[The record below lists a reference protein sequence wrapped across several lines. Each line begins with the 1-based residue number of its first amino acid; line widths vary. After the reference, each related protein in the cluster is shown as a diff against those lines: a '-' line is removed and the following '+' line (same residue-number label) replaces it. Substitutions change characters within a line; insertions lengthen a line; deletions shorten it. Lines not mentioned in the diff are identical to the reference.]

1 METKYYAAVDMGAS
15 SGRVMLGW
23 MENGKMQLQ
32 EVHRFQNGMVKKDG
46 ELCWEHDRIF
56 REVITG
62 LKKCRE
68 IGKIPCSVGVDTWGV
83 DFVLLD
89 KEDKPIGNYV
99 GYRDHRTEGMDDEVY
114 KIISLDE
121 LYSRTGIQKAIFN
134 TVYQLMAVKK
144 THPDYLEKAET
155 LLYTP
160 DYFHFLLTGQKV
172 NEYTEATTGQ
182 LISAKTNDYDWEL
195 IDRLGLDRSLFVPCL
210 EACAPAGRITADCAA
225 QTGLPEGTRVIC
237 GGGDTIV
244 QAIGNGVTRPGTMIS
259 NIGTSSQIVTIADEP
274 LYDRSFRTNTFN
286 YAKKGQWL
294 IMGANL
300 SGGVS
305 LKWLKNNVIGAED
318 YEVMDE
324 LALKAEPGSGGL
336 LFLPYLSGERTPWND
351 PDARGIYFGLSL
363 KHAQPELVR
372 STMEGII
379 FNQKSSLEIFSEMGI
394 SCDQVI
400 ASGGGARGPV
410 FRQLEADMF
419 DCEVRTNSINEQG
432 CIGAAIIAAVGC
444 GSFDDYAQ
452 ACSHIVHL
460 SDEVVEP
467 DPKRHLFYEE
477 RYSVFKELYPVTRDL
492 MHRNTK

>member
-1 METKYYAAVDMGAS
+1 MRYYLGIDLGTSSVKSLLMDIDGNMIGVAQRGYDIIKPEQTWAQQDMQSLWSAVCETLREITGKYAGCMKELDGISFSGQMHGLVPLGRDGVPVREAIIWADQRSTDAIREIYGIIPEEEYRNVTLNLISTGFLIS
-15 SGRVMLGW
+15 SLIW
-23 MENGKMQLQ
+23 MRRHEPANFEKTAHVLLPKDYI
-32 EVHRFQNGMVKKDG
+32 RFRMTG
-46 ELCWEHDRIF
+46 ELCTDLSDAASTLVF
-56 REVITG
+56 
-62 LKKCRE
+62 
-68 IGKIPCSVGVDTWGV
+68 DTV
-83 DFVLLD
+83 
-89 KEDKPIGNYV
+89 
-99 GYRDHRTEGMDDEVY
+99 HMDW
-114 KIISLDE
+114 
-121 LYSRTGIQKAIFN
+121 A
-134 TVYQLMAVKK
+134 
-144 THPDYLEKAET
+144 
-155 LLYTP
+155 
-160 DYFHFLLTGQKV
+160 
-172 NEYTEATTGQ
+172 
-182 LISAKTNDYDWEL
+182 WEL

>member
-1 METKYYAAVDMGAS
+1 MLQEDRLLIGRGSEDAFILPKMANRHGLICGATGTGKTITLKVMAESFSDLGVPVFLADVKGDLSGCVKRGVRSDALDGRLEHLGLDPDAFEYKSFPVRFWDVFGQSGHPVRTTVSEMGAS
-15 SGRVMLGW
+15 LLAR
-23 MENGKMQLQ
+23 
-32 EVHRFQNGMVKKDG
+32 
-46 ELCWEHDRIF
+46 
-56 REVITG
+56 
-62 LKKCRE
+62 
-68 IGKIPCSVGVDTWGV
+68 
-83 DFVLLD
+83 LLD
-89 KEDKPIGNYV
+89 
-99 GYRDHRTEGMDDEVY
+99 
-114 KIISLDE
+114 
-121 LYSRTGIQKAIFN
+121 
-134 TVYQLMAVKK
+134 
-144 THPDYLEKAET
+144 
-155 LLYTP
+155 
-160 DYFHFLLTGQKV
+160 LT
-172 NEYTEATTGQ
+172 
-182 LISAKTNDYDWEL
+182 D
-195 IDRLGLDRSLFVPCL
+195 
-210 EACAPAGRITADCAA
+210 
-225 QTGLPEGTRVIC
+225 
-237 GGGDTIV
+237 V
-244 QAIGNGVTRPGTMIS
+244 QAGVL
-259 NIGTSSQIVTIADEP
+259 NIVFRVADDLSIEP
-274 LYDRSFRTNTFN
+274 L
-286 YAKKGQWL
+286 L
-294 IMGANL
+294 
-300 SGGVS
+300 
-305 LKWLKNNVIGAED
+305 AED